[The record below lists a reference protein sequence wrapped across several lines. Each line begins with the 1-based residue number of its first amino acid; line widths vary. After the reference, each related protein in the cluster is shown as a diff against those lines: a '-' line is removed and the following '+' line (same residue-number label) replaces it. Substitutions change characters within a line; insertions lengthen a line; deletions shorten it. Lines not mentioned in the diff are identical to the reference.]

1 MAKVLIGSDIG
12 SYSFNKTAKTI
23 TFSGFVASL
32 ERILLVTDTT
42 NNTII
47 YQFNDATKGGTL
59 SNNILTL
66 TYDTTGGTFANT
78 DKLQIF
84 YWSEDPQQVGLMDVA
99 MALKKT
105 NMLLERPAYMTPT
118 GFLKVDLLTSSAGTS
133 IGSSGTLP
141 VTTSGT
147 LSVNLNAG
155 FNTIGSIN
163 NITGSLNSMGAASL
177 DQSFNLWL
185 QFRESVNQLIQSRIV
200 TT

>member
-1 MAKVLIGSDIG
+1 MAKVLIGSDLG

-23 TFSGFVASL
+23 TFSGFTPSL

-84 YWSEDPQQVGLMDVA
+84 YWSEDPQQVGLMDIA

-105 NMLLERPAYMTPT
+105 NMLLERPPYMSTL
-118 GFLKVDLLTSSAGTS
+118 GNLKVDLLTSSSGGT
-133 IGSSGTLP
+133 ISSGTTVPVGLNGGTVGT
-141 VTTSGT
+141 VTTLIT
-147 LSVNLNAG
+147 L
-155 FNTIGSIN
+155 N
-163 NITGSLNSMGAASL
+163 NMGAAGL
-177 DQSFNLWL
+177 DQSFNLFL
-185 QFRESVNQLIQSRIV
+185 QFRQSVNQLIQSRIV